1 MNDRGNA
8 KGNSETMNGRCDVIV
23 IGGGPGGSA
32 TAKYLAEAGLEIV
45 LIEKER
51 HPRFHVG
58 ESLLPHT
65 LPILEELGVL
75 EMVQEI
81 GLLKPGAEF
90 ISEDGERQTVFDFAR
105 ALIPGPDH
113 AYQVP
118 RAKFDE
124 ILFHCARDSGV
135 RVFEE
140 MTATIVS
147 CDDDAAVVTG
157 RAHDGTEHRFE
168 ADFLIDA
175 SGRSTVSAKMQG
187 ERRPDRHT
195 SSAAVFGHF
204 TGVPRIAGPDGG
216 NIRIHFTSPGWMWQ
230 IPLPDGVTSIG
241 LVVPG
246 EDLAARDGSIE
257 EFYHTRMARNPVMA
271 QSLENARPVG
281 SLSTTG
287 NFSYRATRS
296 YAPGL
301 IRVGDAYGFIDP
313 IFSSGIHL
321 ALEGGHDA
329 AKAVLD
335 IRKNPQKREKILKS
349 YGHRIRRRI
358 GYISWFIYSIHDPA
372 FREMLLNPKNF
383 FGVERAVIS
392 LLAGDFR
399 PDIRLRAR
407 VVLFK
412 ILRKVVEI
420 NNVEKTKESAYAR

>member
-1 MNDRGNA
+1 MPVAESKPGGA
-8 KGNSETMNGRCDVIV
+8 PMSERCDVIV

-32 TAKYLAEAGLEIV
+32 AAKFLADEGLDV
-45 LIEKER
+45 VGIEKER

-65 LPILEELGVL
+65 LPILEDLGVL
-75 EMVQEI
+75 EKVQDI
-81 GLLKPGAEF
+81 GLFKPGAEF
-90 ISEDGERQTVFDFAR
+90 ISEDGTRKNVFEFGR
-105 ALIPGPDH
+105 ALTPGPDH

-118 RAKFDE
+118 RARFDE
-124 ILFHCARDSGV
+124 ILFECARNAGAKT
-135 RVFEE
+135 FEE

-147 CDDDAAVVTG
+147 CDDSGCVVTG
-157 RAHDGTEHRFE
+157 RKDDGTHHRFE
-168 ADFLIDA
+168 AGFLIDA
-175 SGRSTVSAKMQG
+175 SGRSTVSARMRGQERL
-187 ERRPDRHT
+187 ERRT

-204 TGVPRIAGPDGG
+204 TGVPRLPGAEAG
-216 NIRIHFTSPGWMWQ
+216 NIRIHLTHPGWMWQ
-230 IPLPDGVTSIG
+230 IPLRDGRTSIG

-246 EDLAARDGSIE
+246 DDLAKRDGSIE
-257 EFYHTRMARNPVMA
+257 DFYRQRTIRNPAMA
-271 QSLENARPVG
+271 SSLENAEMVG

-287 NFSYRATRS
+287 NFSYRTARS
-296 YAPGL
+296 YAPGV

-321 ALEGGHDA
+321 ALEGARDA

-335 IRKNPQKREKILKS
+335 IRRKPGRREKILKS
-349 YGHRIRRRI
+349 YDRRIRRRV

-372 FREMLLNPKNF
+372 FREMLLNPKDL

-399 PDIRLRAR
+399 PDIRLRIR

-412 ILRKVVEI
+412 VLRKVVEI
-420 NNVEKTKESAYAR
+420 TTVEEKKEKSYAR

>member
-1 MNDRGNA
+1 MN
-8 KGNSETMNGRCDVIV
+8 ERCDVIV

-32 TAKYLAEAGLEIV
+32 AAKYLAVAGLDVV

-75 EMVQEI
+75 KMVEEI
-81 GLLKPGAEF
+81 GLFKPGAEF
-90 ISEDGERQTVFDFAR
+90 ISEDGKRQTVFEFGR
-105 ALIPGPDH
+105 ALTPGPDH

-124 ILFHCARDSGV
+124 VLFSCALNAGV

-140 MTATIVS
+140 TTATIIS
-147 CDDDAAVVTG
+147 CDDEAAIVAG
-157 RAHDGTEHRFE
+157 RMNDGTEHRFE

-175 SGRSTVSAKMQG
+175 SGRSIVSAKMRG
-187 ERRPDRHT
+187 EDRPDRRT
-195 SSAAVFGHF
+195 SSAAIFGHF
-204 TGVPRIAGPDGG
+204 TGVPRSPDPEGG
-216 NIRIHFTSPGWMWQ
+216 NIRIYLTNPGWMWQ

-246 EDLAARDGSIE
+246 ADLAGRDGSIE
-257 EFYHTRMARNPVMA
+257 EFYRTRLARNPVMA
-271 QSLENARPVG
+271 QSLEDAQLVG

-287 NFSYRATRS
+287 NFSYRATRT

-321 ALEGGHDA
+321 ALEGGRDA
-329 AKAVLD
+329 AKSVLD
-335 IRKNPQKREKILKS
+335 IRRKPARRAKILDS
-349 YGHRIRRRI
+349 YDRRIRRRI

-372 FREMLLNPKNF
+372 FREMLLSPKNI

-399 PDIRLRAR
+399 PDIRLRFR

-412 ILRKVVEI
+412 ILRMVVEI
-420 NNVEKTKESAYAR
+420 TRAEKTKENTYAR

>member
-1 MNDRGNA
+1 M
-8 KGNSETMNGRCDVIV
+8 SERCDVIV

-32 TAKYLAEAGLEIV
+32 AAKYLAVAGLDVV
-45 LIEKER
+45 LLEKDQ
-51 HPRFHVG
+51 HPRFHIG

-65 LPILEELGVL
+65 IPILEELGVL
-75 EMVQEI
+75 KMVEEI
-81 GLLKPGAEF
+81 GVFKPGAEF
-90 ISEDGERQTVFDFAR
+90 ISEDGKRQCVFEFGR
-105 ALIPGPDH
+105 ALTPGPDH

-124 ILFHCARDSGV
+124 VLFNCARDAGV

-140 MTATIVS
+140 TTATIVS
-147 CDDDAAVVTG
+147 CDDEAAIVTG
-157 RAHDGTEHRFE
+157 RVNDGTEHRFE

-175 SGRSTVSAKMQG
+175 SGRSTVSAKMRG
-187 ERRPDRHT
+187 ENRPDRRT
-195 SSAAVFGHF
+195 SSAAIFGYF
-204 TGVPRIAGPDGG
+204 TGVPRSPGPEGG
-216 NIRIHFTSPGWMWQ
+216 NIRIHLTSPGWMWQ

-246 EDLAARDGSIE
+246 DDLAGRDGSIE
-257 EFYHTRMARNPVMA
+257 EFYQTRLARNPVMV
-271 QSLENARPVG
+271 QSLEDARLVG

-313 IFSSGIHL
+313 IFSSGVHL
-321 ALEGGHDA
+321 ALESGRDA

-335 IRKNPQKREKILKS
+335 IRRKPERRAKILDS
-349 YGHRIRRRI
+349 YDRRIRRRI
-358 GYISWFIYSIHDPA
+358 SYISWFIYSIHDPA
-372 FREMLLNPKNF
+372 FREMLLSPKDI

-399 PDIRLRAR
+399 PDIRLRFR
-407 VVLFK
+407 MVLFK
-412 ILRKVVEI
+412 FIRKVIEI
-420 NNVEKTKESAYAR
+420 TSVEKAKENMYAR

>member
-1 MNDRGNA
+1 M
-8 KGNSETMNGRCDVIV
+8 SERCDVIV

-32 TAKYLAEAGLEIV
+32 TAKFLADANLDVV
-45 LIEKER
+45 LMERER

-58 ESLLPHT
+58 ESLLPHS

-75 EMVQEI
+75 EKVQEI
-81 GLLKPGAEF
+81 GLFKPGAEF
-90 ISEDGERQTVFDFAR
+90 ISEDGKRQMVFDFGR
-105 ALIPGPDH
+105 ALTPGPDH

-124 ILFHCARDSGV
+124 ILFNCARDAGV
-135 RVFEE
+135 RAFEE

-147 CDDDAAVVTG
+147 CDDSGAVVTG
-157 RAHDGTEHRFE
+157 RLSDGTERRFE

-175 SGRSTVSAKMQG
+175 SGRSTVSAKMRG
-187 ERRPDRHT
+187 EERPDRRT
-195 SSAAVFGHF
+195 SSAAIFGHF
-204 TGVPRIAGPDGG
+204 TGVARVSGPEGG
-216 NIRIHFTSPGWMWQ
+216 NIRIHLTHPGWMWL
-230 IPLPDGVTSIG
+230 IPLPNGITSIG

-246 EDLAARDGSIE
+246 EDLAQREGSIE
-257 EFYHTRMARNPVMA
+257 DFYQARMVRNPAMA
-271 QSLENARPVG
+271 QSLKNAQPVG

-321 ALEGGHDA
+321 ALEGSRDA
-329 AKAVLD
+329 VKAVLA
-335 IRKNPQKREKILKS
+335 IRKKPARRAKILAS
-349 YGHRIRRRI
+349 YDYGIRRRI
-358 GYISWFIYSIHDPA
+358 GYISWFIYSIQNPA
-372 FREMLLNPKNF
+372 FREMLLNPKDI

-399 PDIRLRAR
+399 PDIRLRLR
-407 VVLFK
+407 VLLFK

-420 NNVEKTKESAYAR
+420 NNIKVAKGRAYAR